1 VKCYLFIGGQ
11 SRRMGTAKAA
21 LRLGNE
27 TFLQRIARIAGDVF
41 DEVVAV
47 QRPDGE
53 PASGIATIFEHPHD
67 GAGPVFGLARALE
80 DSGADPFWAL
90 GIDYPLVTGDL
101 LGFLRDSFEQSVA
114 EVVLPIWEGKRQYL
128 CAGYRASVAKRVEE
142 VLRFSRPD
150 LRSVVESVSL
160 LAVPEDLLRARF
172 GNDVLTNV
180 NDPVDY
186 ELLRK
191 RYEEVT

>member
-1 VKCYLFIGGQ
+1 MKCYLFIGGQ
-11 SRRMGTAKAA
+11 SRRMGTSKAA

-27 TFLQRIARIAGDVF
+27 TFLQRIARIASDVF
-41 DEVVAV
+41 AEVVAV

-53 PASGIATIFEHPHD
+53 PASGVPTIFEHPHA

-80 DSGADPFWAL
+80 DSGGRPFWVL
-90 GIDYPLVTGDL
+90 GVDYPLVTVDL
-101 LGFLRDSFEQSVA
+101 LEFLRNSFEESVA
-114 EVVLPIWEGKRQYL
+114 EVVLPIWEAKRQYL
-128 CAGYRASVAKRVEE
+128 CAGYRATIAKRVEE
-142 VLRFSRPD
+142 VLRLSRPD

-191 RYEEVT
+191 KYEEVT